1 MSNVSGSAREGLAVH
16 YRTAR
21 VAGHEQNGGRVG
33 FESTAYGLTKPG

>member
-21 VAGHEQNGGRVG
+21 VSRIEG
-33 FESTAYGLTKPG
+33 FLGKGE